1 MAVIILA
8 YSKKEGFEFMIK
20 RNRIILSALLSCSIL
35 ATGCGAAASDNSS
48 ANVKSSSENVS
59 SSETSQS
66 PDIFSNVSSVLS
78 YDKNDSDYTVPSD
91 YTAMRDGSHYGKAQ
105 TITYYSDTVNK
116 ERNAS
121 VILPYDYNSSKTYPV
136 LYLLHGMGGSCMSYN
151 DGGGQYVIQNAID
164 DYSRNEVIIVAPSVF
179 TTKSDNS
186 EDAYSFPALTAEYD
200 NCCDDIINNLM
211 PYINE
216 HFSVKTGREYT
227 AVAGYSLGG
236 RESLYLCYSHP
247 EIFGYVAA
255 FSPVQ
260 SVFTGPDNNGLV
272 LPTLINGL
280 SQDIISNPPYLTLLN
295 VGVEDP
301 YCLEATYYYDKYF
314 NENGIE
320 HIFYDMPGGHDADV
334 WFSGLYNFCRRIF

>member
-1 MAVIILA
+1 
-8 YSKKEGFEFMIK
+8 MIK
-20 RNRIILSALLSCSIL
+20 KNLFILPALLTFSL
-35 ATGCGAAASDNSS
+35 LVTGCGSASSKNNSDENSVNNSVITQESTTSDISGNNKNS
-48 ANVKSSSENVS
+48 ADSSTSDS
-59 SSETSQS
+59 SL
-66 PDIFSNVSSVLS
+66 LS
-78 YDKNDSDYTVPSD
+78 YDKNDTSYDIPSD
-91 YTAMRDGSHYGKAQ
+91 YNSMREGSHYGKAQ
-105 TITYYSDTVNK
+105 IITYYSETIGK

-136 LYLLHGMGGSCMSYN
+136 LYLLHGMGGSYMSYN
-151 DGGGQYVIQNAID
+151 DGGGQYVVQNAID
-164 DYSRNEVIIVAPSVF
+164 DYSRNDVIIVAPAVF

-200 NCCDDIINNLM
+200 NCCDDIVNNLM

-247 EIFGYVAA
+247 ELFGYVAA

-260 SVFTGPDNNGLV
+260 SVFSGPDENGLV
-272 LPTLINGL
+272 LPTLINDL
-280 SQDIISNPPYLTLLN
+280 SPEIIANPPYLTLLN

-301 YCLEATYYYDKYF
+301 YCLEATYYYDKF
-314 NENGIE
+314 FTEHGID
-320 HIFYDMPGGHDADV
+320 HIFYDMPGGHDAEV